1 MLARSVASQDDSKLI
16 SRQPYVPLLLVHVQE
31 ERAKH
36 DARTIYPS
44 SIPSNRRFPV
54 VKTISGYGR

>member
-1 MLARSVASQDDSKLI
+1 MLARSVASQYDSKLI

-44 SIPSNRRFPV
+44 SIPSNMV
-54 VKTISGYGR
+54 SVEKTASGYGR

>member
-1 MLARSVASQDDSKLI
+1 MLARSVASQYDSKLI
-16 SRQPYVPLLLVHVQE
+16 SRQPYVTLLLVHVQE

-44 SIPSNRRFPV
+44 SIPSNRLFHVP
-54 VKTISGYGR
+54 KATSGHDQ